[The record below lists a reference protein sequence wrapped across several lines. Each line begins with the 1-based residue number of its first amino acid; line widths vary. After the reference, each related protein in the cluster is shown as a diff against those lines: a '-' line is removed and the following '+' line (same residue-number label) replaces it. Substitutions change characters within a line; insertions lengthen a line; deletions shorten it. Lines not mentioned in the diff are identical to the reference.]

1 MADFDED
8 ERARAAFVSRGTGSA
23 STRDRGQGWLRRL
36 SGYCWHYRRNVIIA
50 LGGALLATL
59 VSVLIPLVQ
68 RAIIDDSVVTH
79 SRPIWPLAI
88 VLIAAALLNFAG
100 MYLRRYVGGRLAL
113 DVQHDLRTALFSS
126 LSRLDG
132 ARQDELHTGQI
143 VSRSISDINMTQGL
157 LSMVPMLLGNI
168 LLFVLSLVVMVFL
181 SPTLTIVAFLV
192 GPALWLI
199 AVASRR
205 RIFPASWYAQQQ
217 SAEVAGVVDAAVT
230 GVRVVKG
237 FGQEEQELERLE
249 DASER
254 LFAGRLR
261 TVRLMAK
268 FNPALQAIP
277 SLGQIGVLALGGWLA
292 IHGSITLGTFLAFS
306 SYLVQLVG
314 PVRITDQPGHDRP
327 GSTRQRDAGL
337 RGHRLTAGGHR
348 EARLPRC
355 CQPTPL
361 RWTSTM

>member
-8 ERARAAFVSRGTGSA
+8 ERARAAFVSRGTRPA

-59 VSVLIPLVQ
+59 ISVLIPLVQ
-68 RAIIDDSVVTH
+68 RAIIDDSIVTH

-88 VLIAAALLNFAG
+88 VLIAAALLNFVG

-168 LLFVLSLVVMVFL
+168 LLFVLSLVVMVIL
-181 SPTLTIVAFLV
+181 SPTLTSS
-192 GPALWLI
+192 P
-199 AVASRR
+199 S
-205 RIFPASWYAQQQ
+205 S
-217 SAEVAGVVDAAVT
+217 SARHCG
-230 GVRVVKG
+230 
-237 FGQEEQELERLE
+237 
-249 DASER
+249 
-254 LFAGRLR
+254 
-261 TVRLMAK
+261 
-268 FNPALQAIP
+268 
-277 SLGQIGVLALGGWLA
+277 
-292 IHGSITLGTFLAFS
+292 
-306 SYLVQLVG
+306 
-314 PVRITDQPGHDRP
+314 
-327 GSTRQRDAGL
+327 
-337 RGHRLTAGGHR
+337 
-348 EARLPRC
+348 
-355 CQPTPL
+355 
-361 RWTSTM
+361 